1 MKRFLALLTLTV
13 TLAACNADPV
23 LTLNGSLGTYR
34 YQVTPGQPDAKIG
47 TALLLKLR
55 LGAAR
60 VASNSSVTVT
70 GPATWNGGQPL
81 RFTYPAGSDWVL
93 SPETEI
99 PPVAG
104 AYTITAS
111 AALERGNPTQS
122 ITLTLS
128 DPSATLEFPAI
139 TLKDISRS
147 SFNATWT
154 AVPGASGYITRVF
167 NGTDNIFLSAP
178 QYLSAA
184 SVSFPAPGKT
194 LDLSPN
200 KNNLLVV
207 NTANFDTVADDPAL
221 PAQVN
226 LSDSAAFIQQPQ
238 TASTR
243 ATQRPRQMGL
253 IVKP

>member
-1 MKRFLALLTLTV
+1 MKRCLALLALTAV
-13 TLAACNADPV
+13 LAGCNADPV

-60 VASNSSVTVT
+60 VASNANVTVT

-111 AALERGNPTQS
+111 AASERGNPTQS
-122 ITLTLS
+122 IALNLS

-154 AVPGASGYITRVF
+154 AVPGASGYIARVF

-178 QYLSAA
+178 QYLSATSA
-184 SVSFPAPGKT
+184 GFPIAGAT

-207 NTANFDTVADDPAL
+207 NAANFDTVTDDPAL

-238 TASTR
+238 TASAR
-243 ATQRPRQMGL
+243 ASRRVAIPGL